1 MGISFLGANI
11 DAHKEAGNLGIK
23 ASRAFSY
30 LANAQG
36 TGMLYATLASSVASI
51 RTTGELAEG
60 WDSNLGTSKKVRNS

>member
-36 TGMLYATLASSVASI
+36 TGMLYATLASSVAFI
-51 RTTGELAEG
+51 RNTGDLNAD
-60 WDSNLGTSKKVRNS
+60 WNVKLKNSRKK